1 MKGFIQIFRVVFYC
15 VVVIVIISIL
25 INKSPL
31 NLITGLGAFTA
42 VLMLVF
48 KDTILGLVAGVMISE
63 DDMLRIGD
71 WIEMPQNNI
80 NGTVIDISL
89 DVVKVQNFDNTI
101 VTVPT
106 LFAGFGFVHQLAG
119 HDRLGR
125 RRIMR
130 EYTLKLDY
138 IKPCTP
144 EFLEKMKAFDKNWH
158 NS

>member
-1 MKGFIQIFRVVFYC
+1 
-15 VVVIVIISIL
+15 
-25 INKSPL
+25 
-31 NLITGLGAFTA
+31 
-42 VLMLVF
+42 
-48 KDTILGLVAGVMISE
+48 MIHP
-63 DDMLRIGD
+63 GD

-101 VTVPT
+101 VTVPPYSLVSGSFINWRGMT
-106 LFAGFGFVHQLAG
+106 DSGG
-119 HDRLGR
+119 

-144 EFLEKMKAFDKNWH
+144 EFLEENE
-158 NS
+158 SLRQRTGTIQ

>member
-1 MKGFIQIFRVVFYC
+1 
-15 VVVIVIISIL
+15 
-25 INKSPL
+25 
-31 NLITGLGAFTA
+31 
-42 VLMLVF
+42 MLVF

-101 VTVPT
+101 VTVPPYSLVSGSFINWRGMT
-106 LFAGFGFVHQLAG
+106 DSG
-119 HDRLGR
+119 GR
-125 RRIMR
+125 RNMR

-144 EFLEKMKAFDKNWH
+144 EFLEKMKGVDKELAQFITEKQKQAAD
-158 NS
+158 